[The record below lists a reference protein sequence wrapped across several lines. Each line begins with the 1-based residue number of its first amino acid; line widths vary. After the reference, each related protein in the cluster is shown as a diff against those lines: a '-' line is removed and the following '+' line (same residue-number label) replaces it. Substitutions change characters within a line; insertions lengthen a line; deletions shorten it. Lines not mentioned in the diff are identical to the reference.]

1 MQPSN
6 TNQTNTLSSATDRDQ
21 LKKNFE
27 RIAQQMYTQNVALAQ
42 TNRTLSILR
51 SIDLL
56 ILDSTKNLKQLGL
69 EISKSVIEASPY
81 SIVSIFA
88 LDHYKESTLS
98 MQGFATNAAVATSPT
113 IELEFAQ
120 LHIPIRGDWVEGSK
134 RNLVIDLTNPES
146 QQQLGLFSCDTKI
159 LYNNLHSSL
168 GIHHLYITKLE
179 TRNKLTGVMMVG
191 LNETPNID
199 DIELIER
206 LAEPTGIAI
215 DNRLLFEENRK
226 VVLQLQQMN
235 EKLKEIDATK
245 DEFISMASHQL
256 RTPLTSMKGYVSMVL
271 EGDVGEINDQ
281 QRTML
286 QQAFDSSQRMVY
298 LISDLLNVSRLRTGK
313 FTITNSPTNLADIV
327 ESELEQLKAN
337 AQARNVKFVY
347 SKPQSFPVL
356 SLDETKIRQV
366 IMNFMDNALYYTPAN
381 GRVNVELNCNDRVV
395 TFTVTDSG
403 LGVPKKD
410 QPFLFTKF
418 YRAQNARRMR
428 PDGTGLGL
436 YMARKIIV
444 AQGGSILFNSEE
456 GVGSTFGFAFP
467 YSTAIPK

>member
-1 MQPSN
+1 
-6 TNQTNTLSSATDRDQ
+6 
-21 LKKNFE
+21 
-27 RIAQQMYTQNVALAQ
+27 
-42 TNRTLSILR
+42 
-51 SIDLL
+51 
-56 ILDSTKNLKQLGL
+56 
-69 EISKSVIEASPY
+69 
-81 SIVSIFA
+81 
-88 LDHYKESTLS
+88 
-98 MQGFATNAAVATSPT
+98 
-113 IELEFAQ
+113 
-120 LHIPIRGDWVEGSK
+120 
-134 RNLVIDLTNPES
+134 
-146 QQQLGLFSCDTKI
+146 
-159 LYNNLHSSL
+159 
-168 GIHHLYITKLE
+168 
-179 TRNKLTGVMMVG
+179 
-191 LNETPNID
+191 
-199 DIELIER
+199 
-206 LAEPTGIAI
+206 
-215 DNRLLFEENRK
+215 
-226 VVLQLQQMN
+226 MN

-467 YSTAIPK
+467 YSTASPK